1 MGLLIA
7 LWIQARRLGIGILYS
22 DAHSDA
28 RPLQRLLAKAPVFV
42 LLHKSACIYVLLLCL
57 TTDPILMEGQPSH
70 L

>member
-7 LWIQARRLGIGILYS
+7 LWIQARRLGLGILYS
-22 DAHSDA
+22 DA
-28 RPLQRLLAKAPVFV
+28 RPPQRLLAKAPVFV